1 VSLILDSLSALVVP
15 CVFGR
20 DVRVEKGAGYAYFTA
35 RVTVVYTLSQVS
47 VWRIKCDVVALCGG
61 CGAFCVRVLAHQVR
75 SAVVC
80 N

>member
-1 VSLILDSLSALVVP
+1 MDLI
-15 CVFGR
+15 
-20 DVRVEKGAGYAYFTA
+20 A

-61 CGAFCVRVLAHQVR
+61 CGAFCARVLAHQVR